1 MNRTI
6 YLLIALSFL
15 AFIAVGCRFLGSSE
29 TAPTSNSS
37 STPAVANSNRSLTD
51 KAIDSTV
58 GRSHVGIPECDR
70 VLDGIEAEL
79 NNPDDNYVIKAAK
92 ATVLNQI
99 KESIKQEVERNA
111 NKADAVEMCREFQK
125 QFEKF
130 KAEQENSNK

>member
-1 MNRTI
+1 MNRPI
-6 YLLIALSFL
+6 NLFVALFFL
-15 AFIAVGCRFLGSSE
+15 AFVALGCRFLSSSE
-29 TAPTSNSS
+29 NGPANTPAPT
-37 STPAVANSNRSLTD
+37 PAANSNRTLTD
-51 KAIDSTV
+51 KAIDSAV
-58 GRSHVGIPECDR
+58 GRSHVGIAECDS
-70 VLDGIEAEL
+70 VLDAIEAEL

-130 KAEQENSNK
+130 KAEQQSGKK